1 MKYINQPGYNEQIW
15 SVLSSSLYPS
25 LTVIF
30 FLLLAELVRLQQ
42 SNSSE
47 AEAAR
52 REQERA
58 EIKAEVESRIGA
70 ELEQVRQE
78 LRQSKQVL
86 ISSTFYEQLLPQ

>member
-1 MKYINQPGYNEQIW
+1 LVGPEQF
-15 SVLSSSLYPS
+15 
-25 LTVIF
+25 VIPKF
-30 FLLLAELVRLQQ
+30 DCNIFLLIAELVRLQQ

-52 REQERA
+52 RDQERA